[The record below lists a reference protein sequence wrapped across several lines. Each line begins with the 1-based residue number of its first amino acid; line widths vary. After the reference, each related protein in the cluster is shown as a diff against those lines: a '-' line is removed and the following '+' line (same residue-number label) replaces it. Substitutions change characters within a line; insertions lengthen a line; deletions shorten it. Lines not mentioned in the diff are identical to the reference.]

1 MAILNPTPEKLT
13 QLRERVTRDCE
24 NCQGNP
30 NWSVFAPS
38 TCPDCMYGEPGKTT
52 DPDVSVEEVLE
63 LIDEIERLRAKI
75 NQRERNDGCIMLT
88 NFGRRC
94 GKCNWCHNHPEEGGL
109 DFYEDIK

>member
-38 TCPDCMYGEPGKTT
+38 TCPDCMYG
-52 DPDVSVEEVLE
+52 
-63 LIDEIERLRAKI
+63 
-75 NQRERNDGCIMLT
+75 NDGCIMLT